1 MRIAHIAP
9 FYAPVIGGVEE
20 VVKRVAEYTASR
32 GHETYVITYNRLRNN
47 GTGSLP
53 REEEINGVHVIRLKP
68 DLTWSHGTYSSELP
82 QAIKSLKP
90 DVVHVHAWR
99 HPHVFQT
106 AQLRRKLEFKAV
118 LHGHAPFHRLNQLG
132 IITWTY
138 HRLADTF
145 GRDYLR
151 AYDTYIALTPHE
163 AEKVRALGLAGNLV
177 VIPNGVDE
185 DRCPN
190 NNADRGHT
198 VLYLGRVSTSKNLD
212 LLVKAITRVAKE
224 VRGAD
229 LIMAGPD
236 EGIAQRLI
244 KYARERGVNAKYL
257 GQVGEEEK
265 HRLYM
270 TSAVYAL
277 PSIYEPF
284 GITLLEAGIHGTPSA
299 ITGEGG
305 QIYAAPPDKTS
316 LRARPNPKDY
326 ADAIIILLT
335 DIGLWKKLSQG
346 AKEWAQQHIW
356 SRILPKYE
364 KLYNELTK
372 S

>member
-1 MRIAHIAP
+1 MRIVHVAP
-9 FYAPVIGGVEE
+9 FYAPVTGGVEE

-32 GHETYVITYNRLRNN
+32 GYETYVITYNRLRNN
-47 GTGSLP
+47 GIGSLP

-90 DVVHVHAWR
+90 DVVHVYVWR
-99 HPHVFQT
+99 HPHVFQV
-106 AQLRRKLEFKAV
+106 AQLKRKLGFKAV

-138 HRLADTF
+138 HRLVDTF
-145 GRDYLR
+145 GKGYLR
-151 AYDTYIALTPHE
+151 AYDIYIALTPHE
-163 AEKVRALGLAGNLV
+163 AERVKALGLADNVV

-190 NNADRGHT
+190 NDADRGHT
-198 VLYLGRVSTSKNLD
+198 VLYLGRISKSKNPD
-212 LLVKAITRVAKE
+212 LLIKAMVHVAKE
-224 VRGAD
+224 VREAE

-244 KYARERGVNAKYL
+244 KYARERGVNARYL

-265 HRLYM
+265 HRLYT

-305 QIYAAPPDKTS
+305 QTYVAPPHKTS
-316 LRARPNPKDY
+316 LWARPDPRAY

-335 DIGLWKKLSQG
+335 DTTLWKKLSRG
-346 AKEWAQQHIW
+346 ARERARQHIW

-364 KLYNELTK
+364 KLYNEPTE
-372 S
+372 

>member
-1 MRIAHIAP
+1 
-9 FYAPVIGGVEE
+9 
-20 VVKRVAEYTASR
+20 
-32 GHETYVITYNRLRNN
+32 
-47 GTGSLP
+47 
-53 REEEINGVHVIRLKP
+53 
-68 DLTWSHGTYSSELP
+68 
-82 QAIKSLKP
+82 
-90 DVVHVHAWR
+90 
-99 HPHVFQT
+99 VFQA
-106 AQLRRKLEFKAV
+106 AQLRRKLGFKAV
-118 LHGHAPFHRLNQLG
+118 LHGHAPFYRLNQLG

-145 GRDYLR
+145 GRCYLR
-151 AYDTYIALTPHE
+151 AYDAYIALTPHE
-163 AEKVRALGLAGNLV
+163 AEKVRALGLAGNVV

-185 DRCPN
+185 DRCPS

-198 VLYLGRVSTSKNLD
+198 ALYLGRLSTSKNLD
-212 LLVKAITRVAKE
+212 LLIKAMTRVAKE
-224 VRGAD
+224 VRGAE

-244 KYARERGVNAKYL
+244 KYARERGVNARYL

-277 PSIYEPF
+277 PSIYEGF
-284 GITLLEAGIHGTPSA
+284 GLTLLEAGIHGTPSA

-316 LRARPNPKDY
+316 LWARPNPKDY
-326 ADAIIILLT
+326 ADAITKLLT
-335 DIGLWKKLSQG
+335 DMELWKKLSQG
-346 AKEWAQQHIW
+346 ARQWAQQHIW

-364 KLYNELTK
+364 KLYNELTR
-372 S
+372 

>member
-1 MRIAHIAP
+1 LRIVHIAP

-20 VVKRVAEYTASR
+20 VVRKVAEYVASR
-32 GHETYVITYNRLRNN
+32 GYETYVITYNRLRNN
-47 GTGSLP
+47 GIGSLP

-90 DVVHVHAWR
+90 DIVHVHVWR
-99 HPHVFQT
+99 HPHVFQV
-106 AQLRRKLEFKAV
+106 AHLRRKLGFKAV
-118 LHGHAPFHRLNQLG
+118 LHGHAPFHKLNQLG

-138 HRLADTF
+138 HRLIDTL
-145 GRDYLR
+145 GRGHLR
-151 AYDTYIALTPHE
+151 AYNVYIALTPHE
-163 AEKVRALGLAGNLV
+163 AERVRALGLAGNVV

-185 DRCPN
+185 DRCPSN
-190 NNADRGHT
+190 DADRGHT
-198 VLYLGRVSTSKNLD
+198 VLYLGRISKSKNLD
-212 LLVKAITRVAKE
+212 LLIKAMICVTKE
-224 VRGAD
+224 VRETE

-244 KYARERGVNAKYL
+244 KYAGERGVNAKYL
-257 GQVGEEEK
+257 GQVGKEEK

-270 TSAVYAL
+270 MSALYAL

-284 GITLLEAGIHGTPSA
+284 GITLLEAGIHGTPSV

-305 QIYAAPPDKTS
+305 QTYAAPPNRAS
-316 LRARPNPKDY
+316 LWARPNPKDY
-326 ADAIIILLT
+326 ADAVITLLT
-335 DIGLWKKLSQG
+335 DKELWKKLSQG
-346 AKEWAQQHIW
+346 AREWAQQHIW
-356 SRILPKYE
+356 NRILPKYE
-364 KLYNELTK
+364 KLYNELI